1 MQPPGTETSTVDRSK
16 LKRDGAPIVVF
27 ALIVGAKLY
36 ALGLYLGDHAGLWHL
51 LRNLD
56 EIAAAAPGARYHL
69 INQLSYLLYFVTA
82 IAFDA
87 LVFYSFIVRSE
98 ARSRPQGPWEN
109 LFPLVT
115 VFLPVIGFTLISYP
129 QVRQHLPGYSPETL
143 AWLRSITALYPFYL
157 SMLGFVIGFI
167 GVSFSI
173 WALSHLKRSFGL
185 RAAVRTLVTS
195 GPYGRI
201 RHPLYLGEIVHV
213 LGIAILAATP
223 AGFWLLIPSVILQV
237 IRAKIEERKF
247 LRTLPEYPAYRA
259 RTGFLW
265 PRLRRPRT
273 ETAPG

>member
-1 MQPPGTETSTVDRSK
+1 MERSK
-16 LKRDGAPIVVF
+16 LRRDGAPIAVF

-36 ALGLYLGDHAGLWHL
+36 ALGLYLSAHAELWHL
-51 LRNLD
+51 LRSLD
-56 EIAAAAPGARYHL
+56 TIATVAPGARYHL

-109 LFPLVT
+109 VFPLVT
-115 VFLPVIGFTLISYP
+115 VFLPVIGFTLLSFP
-129 QVRQHLPGYSPETL
+129 QVRQHLPGYAPETL
-143 AWLRSITALYPFYL
+143 AWLRSITPRYPFYL

-167 GVSFSI
+167 GVTFSI
-173 WALSHLKRSFGL
+173 WSLSHLKRSFGL

-223 AGFWLLIPSVILQV
+223 VAFWLLIPSVALQV
-237 IRAKIEERKF
+237 VRAKIEERKF
-247 LRTLPEYPAYRA
+247 LRTLPEYAAYRA

-265 PRLRRPRT
+265 PRLRQPRPQ
-273 ETAPG
+273 AAAG

>member
-1 MQPPGTETSTVDRSK
+1 MDRAK
-16 LKRDGAPIVVF
+16 LRRDGAPIVVF
-27 ALIVGAKLY
+27 ALILGAKLY
-36 ALGLYLGDHAGLWHL
+36 ALGLYLNDHAGLWAL

-56 EIAAAAPGARYHL
+56 LIETIAPGARYQL

-87 LVFYSFIVRSE
+87 LVFYSFIVRSA

-115 VFLPVIGFTLISYP
+115 VFLPVIGFTLLSFP
-129 QVRQHLPGYSPETL
+129 QVRQHLPGYAPDTL
-143 AWLRSITALYPFYL
+143 TWLRSITPLYPFYL

-195 GPYGRI
+195 GPYRRI
-201 RHPLYLGEIVHV
+201 RHPLYLGEIIHV
-213 LGIAILAATP
+213 LGIAILSATP
-223 AGFWLLIPSVILQV
+223 AGFWLLIPSVALQV
-237 IRAKIEERKF
+237 ARAKIEERKF
-247 LRTLPEYPAYRA
+247 LRTLPEYAAYRA

-265 PRLRRPRT
+265 PRLGRAST
-273 ETAPG
+273 ETAPR